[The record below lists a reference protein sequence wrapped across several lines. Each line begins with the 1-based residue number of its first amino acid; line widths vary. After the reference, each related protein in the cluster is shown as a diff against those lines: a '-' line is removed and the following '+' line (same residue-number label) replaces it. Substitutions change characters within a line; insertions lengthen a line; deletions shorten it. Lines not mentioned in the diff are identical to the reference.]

1 MHKLSIWPECSIP
14 VFAHANRDV
23 TPVSI
28 LVDGKRIDAVSYT
41 KNIPVTIVRTVLRE
55 SGILY
60 EYTLPLSV
68 LKDALPLDTQT
79 DDWLESH
86 GVEIIYSR
94 KTTLIRAKG
103 KQFTITGKPKPLVL
117 NGELVLL
124 CG

>member
-14 VFAHANRDV
+14 VFVHANRDI

-55 SGILY
+55 SGLLY
-60 EYTLPLSV
+60 EYAFPLSV

-79 DDWLESH
+79 DQWLKNHDVTIKYE
-86 GVEIIYSR
+86 R
-94 KTTLIRAKG
+94 KHTLVFAKG
-103 KQFTITGKPKPLVL
+103 KRFTVTGKTTPLVL

-124 CG
+124 FG

>member
-14 VFAHANRDV
+14 VFVHANRDI

-55 SGILY
+55 SGLLY
-60 EYTLPLSV
+60 EYAFPLSV

-94 KTTLIRAKG
+94 KTTLIRAKVSSSRL
-103 KQFTITGKPKPLVL
+103 QESQNPLF
-117 NGELVLL
+117 
-124 CG
+124 

>member
-14 VFAHANRDV
+14 VFVHANRDI

-55 SGILY
+55 SGLLY
-60 EYTLPLSV
+60 EYAFPLSA
-68 LKDALPLDTQT
+68 LQDALPLDTQT
-79 DDWLESH
+79 DEWLKNHAVTIQYE
-86 GVEIIYSR
+86 R
-94 KTTLIRAKG
+94 KHTIVTVKG
-103 KQFTITGKPKPLVL
+103 KRFTVTGKPTPLVL

-124 CG
+124 FG